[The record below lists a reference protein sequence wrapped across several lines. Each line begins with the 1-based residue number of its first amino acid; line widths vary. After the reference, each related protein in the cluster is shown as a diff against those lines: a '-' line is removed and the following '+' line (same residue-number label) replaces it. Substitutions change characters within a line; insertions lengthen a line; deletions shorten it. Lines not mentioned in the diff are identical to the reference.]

1 MRYAAFPLLLL
12 AICSCGRTNE
22 TTTKTII
29 VDVEKDFPQKE
40 IYLQDIAD
48 IEYIPIATSDS
59 ALVNSTP
66 STVSNEGIV
75 TRGGKVGEI
84 LIFDAK
90 GQHLQGRICRRG
102 QGPEEYNAIIFKI
115 VDWKRKE
122 VFIADYTSL
131 KVYDF
136 SGNYLRTLL
145 KENIMDMDI
154 HNLDD
159 NYLLCS
165 KDRQGAKEP
174 YRPYFT
180 LSKNDGKAD
189 TLSIEVPYF
198 IASNRKILWDDGH
211 TSDAYGLLPL
221 LYSCKD
227 KIWLTSFALDTVF
240 QLHPNLKKEPVMIP
254 LHAPTKDKEAPLLH
268 FLGMNDLYA
277 WISRIPRNV
286 KVRMSDM
293 SAGMQEKSKVY
304 MYDKSNREWFEPVYH
319 NRAINNR
326 DMDLK
331 YINLSPV
338 SYGYGLITLNAMD
351 LVEAYQ
357 NGEITDDK
365 LKKIAST
372 LKEEDNPVLMLLKFK
387 TRDKK

>member
-115 VDWKRKE
+115 IDWKRKE

-145 KENIMDMDI
+145 KENIME
-154 HNLDD
+154 
-159 NYLLCS
+159 
-165 KDRQGAKEP
+165 DR
-174 YRPYFT
+174 
-180 LSKNDGKAD
+180 
-189 TLSIEVPYF
+189 
-198 IASNRKILWDDGH
+198 
-211 TSDAYGLLPL
+211 
-221 LYSCKD
+221 
-227 KIWLTSFALDTVF
+227 
-240 QLHPNLKKEPVMIP
+240 
-254 LHAPTKDKEAPLLH
+254 
-268 FLGMNDLYA
+268 
-277 WISRIPRNV
+277 
-286 KVRMSDM
+286 
-293 SAGMQEKSKVY
+293 KSV
-304 MYDKSNREWFEPVYH
+304 V
-319 NRAINNR
+319 
-326 DMDLK
+326 
-331 YINLSPV
+331 
-338 SYGYGLITLNAMD
+338 
-351 LVEAYQ
+351 
-357 NGEITDDK
+357 
-365 LKKIAST
+365 
-372 LKEEDNPVLMLLKFK
+372 
-387 TRDKK
+387 

>member
-1 MRYAAFPLLLL
+1 
-12 AICSCGRTNE
+12 
-22 TTTKTII
+22 
-29 VDVEKDFPQKE
+29 
-40 IYLQDIAD
+40 
-48 IEYIPIATSDS
+48 
-59 ALVNSTP
+59 
-66 STVSNEGIV
+66 
-75 TRGGKVGEI
+75 
-84 LIFDAK
+84 
-90 GQHLQGRICRRG
+90 
-102 QGPEEYNAIIFKI
+102 
-115 VDWKRKE
+115 
-122 VFIADYTSL
+122 
-131 KVYDF
+131 
-136 SGNYLRTLL
+136 
-145 KENIMDMDI
+145 
-154 HNLDD
+154 
-159 NYLLCS
+159 
-165 KDRQGAKEP
+165 
-174 YRPYFT
+174 
-180 LSKNDGKAD
+180 
-189 TLSIEVPYF
+189 
-198 IASNRKILWDDGH
+198 
-211 TSDAYGLLPL
+211 
-221 LYSCKD
+221 
-227 KIWLTSFALDTVF
+227 
-240 QLHPNLKKEPVMIP
+240 MIP

-293 SAGMQEKSKVY
+293 NAGMQENSKVY